1 MLRAATGAL
10 LAAVVAALSLQPA
23 TYHLSPAL
31 SPLPSPLFPVPDAP
45 TAAQIAR
52 AFQLR
57 YASLHTLET
66 AFLERYRE
74 GKQDVQ
80 VESGKAWFRR
90 PGRMRWEYEAPE
102 KKLFLVD
109 GKHAWFYVP
118 ADRTVTRTP
127 VKESE
132 DWHTP
137 IALLAGR
144 ANLSRLCGRLE
155 FAQPPPQPGFRPPA
169 PGSPLPA
176 YRLRCLPRG
185 ADAPFREVLLELD
198 ANLRLLR
205 LLMREPGGVELEFSF
220 AGWKENH
227 PLPEE
232 MFRFRLPAGVAIVED
247 PSLAGRAP

>member
-1 MLRAATGAL
+1 MIRAAIGAL
-10 LAAVVAALSLQPA
+10 LAAVVATLSLPPT
-23 TYHLSPAL
+23 TY
-31 SPLPSPLFPVPDAP
+31 PLPPAPESPTP
-45 TAAQIAR
+45 AQIAR
-52 AFQLR
+52 AFQGR
-57 YASLHTLET
+57 YASLQTLET

-144 ANLSRLCGRLE
+144 ANLSRICGRIE
-155 FAQPPPQPGFRPPA
+155 FAQPPPPDTRPPA
-169 PGSPLPA
+169 PDSRVPA
-176 YRLRCLPRG
+176 YRLRCLPRNAG
-185 ADAPFREVLLELD
+185 APFREVLIELD
-198 ANLRLLR
+198 ANVRLLR
-205 LLMREPGGVELEFSF
+205 LLIREPGGVELEFSF
-220 AGWKENH
+220 AGWKENQ
-227 PLPEE
+227 PLPDE
-232 MFRFRLPAGVAIVED
+232 MFRFRVPTGVAIVED
-247 PSLAGRAP
+247 PSLSGRAP